1 MWVTST
7 LIQIEKTSNRVEALG
22 RFIEIAEVTPI

>member
-7 LIQIEKTSNRVEALG
+7 LIQIDKTSSRIEALG
-22 RFIEIAEVTPI
+22 RFIEIAEVKN